1 MIDFVAWLLVCV
13 MDSVAVV
20 GFLGFCFIVVWVYLG
35 DWGGGRG
42 GKRRK
47 EGDLWFW
54 RTALCLLGCFFFC
67 AI

>member
-35 DWGGGRG
+35 DWGGGG
-42 GKRRK
+42 GGRDVRKRIFGFG
-47 EGDLWFW
+47 ELTFV
-54 RTALCLLGCFFFC
+54 F
-67 AI
+67 

>member
-35 DWGGGRG
+35 DWEGGRDVR
-42 GKRRK
+42 KRIFGFG
-47 EGDLWFW
+47 ELTFV
-54 RTALCLLGCFFFC
+54 F
-67 AI
+67 